1 MLKLSFVRYFFTYL
15 VHAKTRQR
23 LLFIAIFG
31 LIISSFALLVLQ
43 STMGGLQS
51 KLIARSKSVSGDG
64 VVEFSNLPE
73 KKVQAAVKELKHSGI
88 KAIGELELELLI
100 KYGQYYKPILIHGIN
115 PTGDLP
121 SFIEGRVFDELIL
134 PRSLSMRLNATIGD
148 LVRLLS
154 PAHLD
159 SFMGDIPRMTSLYV
173 DYLVSTDVQEIDEF
187 HGWAN
192 LQRIQSLIRKHDLN
206 RIRLYSPYN
215 KELVQSILN
224 RHDMEEARI
233 FSWEEKNSTLVWA
246 LGLETTVMVFLFSSM
261 TLLVSLA
268 IISGLLIFFTK
279 IKGDMASFWILGTQ
293 EAEIISS
300 SRIFLFALSFFSVS
314 VGIVTALGFLY
325 GLDYFGPNIMPAVFV
340 DRKIPVNITWQGLT
354 LSFFIP
360 FLISLFFANL
370 SLSAFKRDIN
380 YLSYIRTLGR

>member
-1 MLKLSFVRYFFTYL
+1 MKLSFVRYFFSYL

-31 LIISSFALLVLQ
+31 LILSSFALLVLQ

-51 KLIARSKSVSGDG
+51 KLISRSKRVSGHG

-73 KKVQAAVKELKHSGI
+73 KKVLPALKDLKDSGI
-88 KAIGELELELLI
+88 HAIGELELELLI

-134 PRSLSMRLNATIGD
+134 PRSLSMNLNAAIGD

-159 SFMGDIPRMTSLYV
+159 SFMGDIPRMSSLYV

-192 LQRIQSLIRKHDLN
+192 LLRIQSLIRKKSLN
-206 RIRLYSPYN
+206 RIRLFGEYD
-215 KELVQSILN
+215 KDKVKMILR
-224 RHDMEEARI
+224 RHEMVDARI

-246 LGLETTVMVFLFSSM
+246 LGLETTVMVFLFCAM

-279 IKGDMASFWILGTQ
+279 IKGDMASFWILGT
-293 EAEIISS
+293 EEKEILSS
-300 SRIFLFALSFFSVS
+300 SRIFLFALSFLSVS
-314 VGIVTALGFLY
+314 FGLVLGLGFLY

-340 DRKIPVNITWQGLT
+340 DRKIPVDITLRALG

-360 FLISLFFANL
+360 FIISSFFANL
-370 SLSAFKRDIN
+370 SLSAFKKEVD